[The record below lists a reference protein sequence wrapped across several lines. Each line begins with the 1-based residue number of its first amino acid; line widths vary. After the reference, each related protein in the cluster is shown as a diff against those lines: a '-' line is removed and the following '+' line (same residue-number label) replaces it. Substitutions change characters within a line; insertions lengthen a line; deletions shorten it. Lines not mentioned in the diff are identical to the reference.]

1 MNTTTQERID
11 LINLELAAREK
22 ALGLLDM
29 IIAAVQTRDGKA
41 PDKRLDTALKAIDEN
56 LRFSMHY
63 NSFVIELIIR
73 DRSIVTTSGHSEYI
87 KDSTVCI
94 VHASVKSGYNGGGA
108 CQNGTIN
115 AAVLID
121 AIEKF
126 REATKISIEKT
137 RGELANIEEVLAAF
151 SAARL
156 ALSQLENSTSYL
168 TREYFGLTK

>member
-56 LRFSMHY
+56 LRFFMRY

-73 DRSIVTTSGHSEYI
+73 DRSIVTASGHSEYI
-87 KDSTVCI
+87 NDSTVYI
-94 VHASVKSGYNGGGA
+94 VHASVKSGYNDGA